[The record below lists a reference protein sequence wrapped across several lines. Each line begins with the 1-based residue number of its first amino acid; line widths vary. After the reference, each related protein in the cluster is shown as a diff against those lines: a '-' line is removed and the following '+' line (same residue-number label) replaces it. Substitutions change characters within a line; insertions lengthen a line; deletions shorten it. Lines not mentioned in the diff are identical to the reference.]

1 MLTDVQLATLIFA
14 TPFLLLCAVFAVGSV
29 IVNRAFEKEAR

>member
-1 MLTDVQLATLIFA
+1 MSEVQFATLIFA

>member
-1 MLTDVQLATLIFA
+1 MSEVQLATLIFA

-29 IVNRAFEKEAR
+29 IVNRASEKEAR